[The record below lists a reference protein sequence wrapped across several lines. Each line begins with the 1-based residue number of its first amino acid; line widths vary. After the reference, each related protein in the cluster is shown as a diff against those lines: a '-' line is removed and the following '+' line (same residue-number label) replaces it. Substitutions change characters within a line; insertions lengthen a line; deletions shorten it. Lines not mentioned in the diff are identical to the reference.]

1 MEMEWKLVASFAM
14 DELRFLPRGKR
25 WTTSCETTSDENA
38 EMQLLDVADGCMVD
52 SKRPERVET
61 RPH

>member
-14 DELRFLPRGKR
+14 DELRFLSCSQR
-25 WTTSCETTSDENA
+25 WTTSCETKRDENA